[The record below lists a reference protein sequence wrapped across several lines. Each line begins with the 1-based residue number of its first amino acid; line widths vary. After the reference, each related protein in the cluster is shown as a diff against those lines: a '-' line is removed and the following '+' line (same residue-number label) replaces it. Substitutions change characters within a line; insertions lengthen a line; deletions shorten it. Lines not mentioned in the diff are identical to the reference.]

1 MDRPT
6 PPPGAGTPP
15 GPDAAAAVGRAWHEH
30 RRHLLDIAGRML
42 GDRAEA
48 EDVVQ
53 EAYARLVR
61 LGPDELARVDD
72 VGGWLV
78 VVTSRLCLDRLR
90 AGRRHPTTTD
100 DALLGGGPQAV
111 GDVGAPGAATVDPAD
126 RVTLDDSVRGA
137 LDRVLARLS
146 PAERTAF
153 VLHDVFQFPFE
164 AVAEMVGRSPAAC
177 RQLASRARRAVRSD
191 VAPDRFSVAPA
202 DQRRVLDRFLAA
214 CAAGDLDGLLAVLD
228 PDVDGVADV
237 GGPVGRRV
245 AAGAVTVA
253 ALLVRYLGPATGTAL
268 LALPGPA
275 DEAVLVGRREGEVV
289 LLAILRIRAGRIVHF
304 EGIADPVVLAWIA
317 ASLTGPAGRAT

>member
-6 PPPGAGTPP
+6 PPPGAGAPP
-15 GPDAAAAVGRAWHEH
+15 GPDDAAAAAVGRAWHEH

-42 GDRAEA
+42 GNRAEA

-61 LGPDELARVDD
+61 LADELAQVDD

-78 VVTSRLCLDRLR
+78 VVVEPAVPRPAAGRAPPPDDHRRRPGGARLR
-90 AGRRHPTTTD
+90 PIGVAGIAR
-100 DALLGGGPQAV
+100 V
-111 GDVGAPGAATVDPAD
+111 STVDPAD

-214 CAAGDLDGLLAVLD
+214 CTAGDLDGLLAVLD
-228 PDVDGVADV
+228 PDVDGVAEV
-237 GGPVGRRV
+237 GGAIGSGTG
-245 AAGAVTVA
+245 AATVA
-253 ALLVRYLGPATGTAL
+253 ALLLRFIGPDTGTACSPCRRPTRPTL
-268 LALPGPA
+268 VAL
-275 DEAVLVGRREGEVV
+275 
-289 LLAILRIRAGRIVHF
+289 RAGRIVAL
-304 EGIADPVVLAWIA
+304 ITLAVHGDRIDHVER
-317 ASLTGPAGRAT
+317 SSTRPSSHRSPKHSVSGYQRGFR

>member
-15 GPDAAAAVGRAWHEH
+15 GPD
-30 RRHLLDIAGRML
+30 
-42 GDRAEA
+42 
-48 EDVVQ
+48 
-53 EAYARLVR
+53 
-61 LGPDELARVDD
+61 ELAQVDD

-100 DALLGGGPQAV
+100 DDL
-111 GDVGAPGAATVDPAD
+111 AARGSRPIGVAGIAGVSTVDPAD

-153 VLHDVFQFPFE
+153 VLHDVFQFPVE

-214 CAAGDLDGLLAVLD
+214 CTAGDLDGLLAVLD
-228 PDVDGVADV
+228 PDVDGVAEV
-237 GGPVGRRV
+237 GGAIGQRV
-245 AAGAVTVA
+245 ATGAATVA
-253 ALLVRYLGPATGTAL
+253 ALLLRFIGPATDTAL

-275 DEAVLVGRREGEVV
+275 DEAVLVGRRDGEVV
-289 LLAILRIRAGRIVHF
+289 LLATLTIRAGLVAHV
-304 EGIADPVVLAWIA
+304 EGIADPAALAWIS
-317 ASLTGPAGRAT
+317 ASLTGRAGGAA